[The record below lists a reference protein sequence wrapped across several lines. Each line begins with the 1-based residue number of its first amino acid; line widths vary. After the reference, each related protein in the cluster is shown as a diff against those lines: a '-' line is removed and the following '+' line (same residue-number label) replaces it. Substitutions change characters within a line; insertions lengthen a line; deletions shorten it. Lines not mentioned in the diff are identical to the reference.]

1 MKICLSKIFFMVLT
15 TGLLAA
21 VNTFQLQRVY
31 AQQSSRTISISG
43 LHGRVTVRRD
53 ERGIPYIE
61 ATNDEDLY
69 FAQGYVTAA
78 DRLWQM
84 DVMRRTAR
92 GELSEI
98 LGAGPNNLALEQDKQ
113 HRTLGYAL
121 EVNSELAQ
129 ASTRTRGLL
138 EAYARGVN
146 AYIDSLDPRSMPPE
160 FQILQYKPKPWTAA
174 DCLLPVKLFGEALST
189 TWRIDVMREALASLP
204 ADKRAGLMPETSS
217 LDVLVVGKD
226 TKKQNAFLPSGSRD
240 AVSTELLAALA
251 KDQMIASQALEQIGL
266 YAEGLAASNNWVVS
280 GKHTASGKPLLANDP
295 RSEERRVGKECRS
308 RWSPYH

>member
-1 MKICLSKIFFMVLT
+1 MKNTLRKVRLIVLSA
-15 TGLLAA
+15 GLCVAA
-21 VNTFQLQRVY
+21 NSFHLPRAY
-31 AQQSSRTISISG
+31 AQQPGRTTSLPG

-129 ASTRTRGLL
+129 ASTKTRGLL

-174 DCLLPVKLFGEALST
+174 D
-189 TWRIDVMREALASLP
+189 
-204 ADKRAGLMPETSS
+204 
-217 LDVLVVGKD
+217 
-226 TKKQNAFLPSGSRD
+226 
-240 AVSTELLAALA
+240 
-251 KDQMIASQALEQIGL
+251 
-266 YAEGLAASNNWVVS
+266 
-280 GKHTASGKPLLANDP
+280 
-295 RSEERRVGKECRS
+295 
-308 RWSPYH
+308 